1 MKINKFWFGFL
12 LAVSI
17 MAIPMAFVYADAAR
31 GYNSIGGE
39 VFMIALPYLIFKWRL
54 WSIEQRQKEWKR
66 RNLKPLS

>member
-1 MKINKFWFGFL
+1 
-12 LAVSI
+12 

-66 RNLKPLS
+66 RKLKPLS